1 MTTAVSFL
9 LALVMPCLE
18 AWVRRKADPFMRSS
32 LRDLVTTCAT
42 HFVLICEDEFV
53 AAAIED
59 DEHRVGTEVMLVL
72 GMPGM
77 FTWVATPLLDMILH
91 ALKTK
96 EIVVKHG
103 TLIVYSRFTAG

>member
-1 MTTAVSFL
+1 
-9 LALVMPCLE
+9 
-18 AWVRRKADPFMRSS
+18 
-32 LRDLVTTCAT
+32 
-42 HFVLICEDEFV
+42 
-53 AAAIED
+53 
-59 DEHRVGTEVMLVL
+59 VL